1 LPTAIDPGV
10 ELGCPHPASNED
22 TLARLP
28 PHPQPLICTEANRH
42 AARVASASASMVT
55 SAVIAMN
62 ITSPPARNRARHGLC
77 ALLLYAMGAAVANA
91 APGPG
96 VVLPALTDPP
106 SGEHHVGKVIWTDLV
121 TPDLNDA
128 KRFYGALFGWTFRD
142 VQGDSQYALAL
153 LDDRPVAGL
162 FQKPLA
168 SKQTEQPTWLTFLAV
183 RDVDAAQKATL
194 KHGGKVISQPHTY
207 PQRGRQALLADPDG
221 ALFEVLA
228 AQGGDPPD
236 YLAAPGEWIW
246 SSLLIK
252 DPRQETAFYK
262 TLFGYD
268 VYDLASEG
276 GSGDD
281 EHYILST
288 GDTARVGL
296 NALPVDSM
304 RRRPHWLNFVR
315 VTDAA
320 DTAKKAVALGGHVF
334 VEPRVDRH
342 GGQLAVLA
350 DPSGAPFGV
359 MEWSDTDT
367 QQEPR

>member
-1 LPTAIDPGV
+1 
-10 ELGCPHPASNED
+10 
-22 TLARLP
+22 
-28 PHPQPLICTEANRH
+28 
-42 AARVASASASMVT
+42 MVT

-62 ITSPPARNRARHGLC
+62 ITSSPAHNRARQGLC
-77 ALLLYAMGAAVANA
+77 ALLLYAMGAAAANA

-96 VVLPALTDPP
+96 VVLPPLTEPA

-121 TPDLNDA
+121 TPDLDGA
-128 KRFYGALFGWTFRD
+128 KRFYGALFGWTFRE
-142 VQGDSQYALAL
+142 VQADSHYALAL
-153 LDDRPVAGL
+153 LDERPVAGL

-168 SKQTEQPTWLTFLAV
+168 SKLTQQPTWLTFLAV
-183 RDVDAAQKATL
+183 PDVDAAQKATL
-194 KHGGKVISQPHTY
+194 QHGGKVISPPHTY

-221 ALFEVLA
+221 AVFEVLA

-252 DPRQETAFYK
+252 DPKQETAFYQ

-281 EHYILST
+281 AQHYILST

-296 NALPVDSM
+296 NALPADSM

-315 VTDAA
+315 VMDAA
-320 DTAKKAVALGGHVF
+320 DIAKKAVALGGRVL